1 MRKKGLRLLRLRLRL
16 RVVEDQFFKASSSLS
31 AAFSAFPFSSSNKVT
46 NLLPMMAPAAWWMPL
61 DKVNLND
68 FGLDSVRKGVARF
81 LETCRNK
88 K

>member
-1 MRKKGLRLLRLRLRL
+1 
-16 RVVEDQFFKASSSLS
+16 VEDDHLIKAMDDV
-31 AAFSAFPFSSSNKVT
+31 AD
-46 NLLPMMAPAAWWMPL
+46 AWWMPL
-61 DKVNLND
+61 DKVNPDD